1 MGVRKIAD
9 PAMSRFLFALCWA
22 AYFSTY
28 LGRLNYSASLT
39 EMIRSQGLPKG
50 EAGMIGMAFFLA
62 YGGGQLLNGFLGDKL
77 PPKWM
82 IFIGLTGSGL
92 ANIAVPLCGTAAGM
106 TAVWAANGFLQS
118 FIWSP
123 IVKIFSQRFLK
134 EDRMKACIHITSTV
148 PLGTLA
154 AYGGTALLIG
164 LLSWKAAFYGA
175 AAVILAV
182 AALWLVG
189 MTRAEKYA
197 DNFGVL
203 QEEESLSGADPAGKK
218 EPQLLQGKNSFLQT
232 VASSGMVFVCLALVM
247 QGILKDGVTT
257 WVPTYISEIFHVG
270 SVAAILGTV
279 VIPVFNLGGVYLSY
293 YVKQRV
299 FHDEV
304 KTSCAFFGVSA
315 ICLVLLRIFSG
326 WHIVLSLVL
335 LALATTSMM
344 AVNTM
349 LVSVMPMYFAGQGK
363 SSTASGILN
372 SSAYLGS
379 ALSTYG
385 IGAAASA
392 LGWDV
397 TIAGWCVCGAAG
409 AALCLCGLKKWLVF
423 AGHNTGKMPG
433 ERRRTAVSQN
443 LHEEV

>member
-1 MGVRKIAD
+1 MAVQTVKKIGD
-9 PAMSRFLFALCWA
+9 PVMSRFLFLLCWF

-28 LGRLNYSASLT
+28 LGRLNYSAGLT
-39 EMIRSQGLPKG
+39 EIINSQGLGKA

-62 YGGGQLLNGFLGDKL
+62 YGGGQLLNGFLGDRL
-77 PPKWM
+77 PAKWM
-82 IFIGLTGSGL
+82 VFAGLTGSGL
-92 ANIAVPLCGTAAGM
+92 ANIAAPLCATSAGM
-106 TAVWAANGFLQS
+106 TAAWAFNGFLQS

-134 EDRMKACIHITSTV
+134 EDRVKACIHITSTV

-154 AYGGTALLIG
+154 AYGGTALLIS
-164 LLSWKAAFYGA
+164 LLSWRAAFFGA
-175 AAVILAV
+175 AVVILAA
-182 AALWLVG
+182 AALWIVG
-189 MTRAEKYA
+189 MTKAERYA
-197 DNFGVL
+197 EQFGVM
-203 QEEESLSGADPAGKK
+203 QEEGSQEAETPQSGHK
-218 EPQLLQGKNSFLQT
+218 QGRGMLKT
-232 VASSGMVFVCLALVM
+232 AAASGMVFICLALVM

-257 WVPTYISEIFHVG
+257 WVPTYISESFHVG

-293 YVKQRV
+293 YVRQR
-299 FHDEV
+299 FLHDEV
-304 KTSCAFFGVSA
+304 KTSCAFFGVSV
-315 ICLVLLRIFSG
+315 ICLAILRIFG
-326 WHIVLSLVL
+326 GYHMALSLVL

-349 LVSVMPMYFAGQGK
+349 LVSVLPMYFAGIGR
-363 SSTASGILN
+363 SSSASGILN

-397 TIAGWCVCGAAG
+397 TITGWCICGALG
-409 AALCLCGLKKWLVF
+409 AAACLAGLPNWLGFSGHSQKCKKL
-423 AGHNTGKMPG
+423 
-433 ERRRTAVSQN
+433 
-443 LHEEV
+443 EV

>member
-1 MGVRKIAD
+1 MADGPVRKIAD
-9 PAMSRFLFALCWA
+9 PAMSRFLFMLCWI

-39 EMIRSQGLPKG
+39 EIILTRGFSKG

-82 IFIGLTGSGL
+82 IFLGLTGSGL
-92 ANIAVPLCGTAAGM
+92 ANMAAPLCGSAAGM
-106 TAVWAANGFLQS
+106 AAVWAVNGFLQS

-175 AAVILAV
+175 GAVILVVAV
-182 AALWLVG
+182 LWIVG
-189 MTRAEKYA
+189 MTKAEKYA
-197 DNFGVL
+197 DSYGVV
-203 QEEESLSGADPAGKK
+203 QEESVSAEPSVSPAAQDSHGK
-218 EPQLLQGKNSFLQT
+218 GKRPSFLQT
-232 VASSGMVFVCLALVM
+232 AASSGLVFICLALVM

-257 WVPTYISEIFHVG
+257 WVPTYISESFHVG

-279 VIPVFNLGGVYLSY
+279 VIPIFNLGGVYLSY
-293 YVKQRV
+293 YMKQRF

-304 KTSCAFFGVSA
+304 KTSCAFFGVSV
-315 ICLVLLRIFSG
+315 ICMALLRAFSG
-326 WHIVLSLVL
+326 WHMSVSLVL

-349 LVSVMPMYFAGQGK
+349 LVSVLPMYFAGLGR

-392 LGWDV
+392 LGWDI
-397 TIAGWCVCGAAG
+397 TIVGWCVCGAAG
-409 AALCLCGLKKWLVF
+409 AAACLAGLKKWLVF
-423 AGHNTGKMPG
+423 AGHNSGRMPG
-433 ERRRTAVSQN
+433 KRRHTAQ
-443 LHEEV
+443 